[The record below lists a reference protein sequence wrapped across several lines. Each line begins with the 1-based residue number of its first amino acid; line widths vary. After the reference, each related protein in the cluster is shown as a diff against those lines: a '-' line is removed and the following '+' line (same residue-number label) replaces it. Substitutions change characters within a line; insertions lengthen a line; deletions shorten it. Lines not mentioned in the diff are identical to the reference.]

1 MVADFA
7 VVHISPVWD
16 NMHMPNSLIK
26 EIMNIAEEHEG
37 LVSSLAAREAGIS
50 ASALVKMAQR
60 GRLERVARGVYR
72 LSLFPASSSKYSDYH
87 EVIAWAR
94 AGHGP
99 PAVISHESA
108 LALHG
113 ISDALPAKFHIT
125 IPKKSRFQRRAIPA
139 KIVVHHAN
147 LSAKDVTS
155 HEGIPVTTIEKTIQD
170 VIDRGQSD
178 FAAQAIRDAR
188 LQNYINQNTVMRLT
202 NYLKQQRNK
211 SSA

>member
-1 MVADFA
+1 
-7 VVHISPVWD
+7 
-16 NMHMPNSLIK
+16 
-26 EIMNIAEEHEG
+26 MNIAEEHEG
-37 LVSSLAAREAGIS
+37 LVPCIAAKEAGIS
-50 ASALVKMAQR
+50 ASALVKMAER
-60 GRLERVARGVYR
+60 GRLERVVRGVYR
-72 LSLFPASSSKYSDYH
+72 LSFFPASSAQYSDYH
-87 EVIAWAR
+87 EIIAWAR

-125 IPKKSRFQRRAIPA
+125 IPKNSRFQRRAVPA

-147 LSAKDVTS
+147 LNAKDITS
-155 HEGIPVTTIEKTIQD
+155 QEGVPVTTIERTIQD

-188 LQNYINQNTVMRLT
+188 RQKYINQNTAMRLT
-202 NYLKQQRNK
+202 NHLKRQRSK
-211 SSA
+211 SNA

>member
-1 MVADFA
+1 MKKYH
-7 VVHISPVWD
+7 VHISPLWD

-37 LVSSLAAREAGIS
+37 LVPCMAAKEAGIS

-72 LSLFPASSSKYSDYH
+72 LPFFPASSSKYSDYH
-87 EVIAWAR
+87 EIIAWAR

-99 PAVISHESA
+99 SAVISHESA
-108 LALHG
+108 LALHS

-125 IPKKSRFQRRAIPA
+125 IPEKSRFQRRTIPTR
-139 KIVVHHAN
+139 IVVHNAN
-147 LSAKDVTS
+147 LNAKDITN
-155 HEGIPVTTIEKTIQD
+155 HEGVPVTTIERTIQD

-188 LQNYINQNTVMRLT
+188 RQKYINQTTAMRLT
-202 NYLKQQRNK
+202 NYLKRQRNK
-211 SSA
+211 SNA